1 MLSRVGKC
9 VFFLSALG
17 VFASAQAVPAGTRIT
32 VRTDSQINSASAHVG
47 QSFHANLVKDLVVNG
62 KTVAKAGAPAK
73 GKITYAKSSGRLH
86 APGQVTIRLTSI
98 ELRNGKTLPVSTS
111 GFHSKGKGHT
121 KSNVTKIGGGAAA
134 GALIGGL
141 AGGGKGALIGTAV
154 GAGAGTG
161 VAAATGKQEA
171 VIHAETAITFITTG
185 NAIAR

>member
-1 MLSRVGKC
+1 MVSRVGKC
-9 VFFLSALG
+9 VFFLSAFG
-17 VFASAQAVPAGTRIT
+17 VFAAAQTVPAGTRIT

-47 QSFHANLVKDLVVNG
+47 QSFHANLVRDLVVNG
-62 KTVAKAGAPAK
+62 KTVAKAGSPAK

-98 ELRNGKTLPVSTS
+98 ELRNGKTLLVSTS
-111 GFHSKGKGHT
+111 GFHSKGKGHA

-171 VIHAETAITFITTG
+171 VIHAETAITFTTTG